1 MKFIA
6 LLLAFILLTATAFAA
21 LNWPTLVAPTAVS
34 IGVAEFNAPLG
45 LLMFGVL
52 ALLTVLFLV
61 FVVYLQ
67 TTLMLATRRHAQELQ
82 DHRKLATQAETSRFT
97 ELRNY
102 LEKELARQSEAAEN
116 TRAEMLNRLELV
128 ENALLG
134 RLDEAEKDLLASVEQ
149 SGNTLTAYIGEL
161 EDRLDTEKRR
171 EQRESDTESSLLPEK
186 E

>member
-6 LLLAFILLTATAFAA
+6 LLLAFILLLTTAFAA
-21 LNWPTLVAPTAVS
+21 LNWQTLVAPAAIS
-34 IGVAEFNAPLG
+34 LGVAEFEAPLG

-82 DHRKLATQAETSRFT
+82 DHRKLATQAESSRFT
-97 ELRNY
+97 ELRKY
-102 LEKELARQSEAAEN
+102 LETELTRQGEAVET
-116 TRAEMLNRLELV
+116 TRTELLGRVEQV
-128 ENALLG
+128 ENALLS
-134 RLDEAEKDLLASVEQ
+134 RLEEAEKDLQASVEQ

-161 EDRLDTEKRR
+161 EDRLEKR
-171 EQRESDTESSLLPEK
+171 ESGEAAELLLDK